1 MTTRPAGLSA
11 FLTATF
17 LLTFP
22 AAAQPAPTAR
32 ALSSAPA
39 IDPANFDRAAKPC
52 EDFYQFANGAWLTAH
67 PIPADRSRY
76 GGFDELADRNR
87 EVVKKILE
95 ETSQKADWPKGSP
108 QQKVSDFYATGMD
121 AAAREKAGAAPLAP
135 IFATIAKLLTADDL
149 PAVLAELHLSGANA
163 GFGFRVAQDA
173 RNSTRYIGILS
184 QGGLGLPDRD
194 YYLKEDAKSK
204 DLREAYRAHV
214 AKVLALVGDA
224 PEMAKAEAD
233 VVMGIETKLAQAS
246 ITRVENRDPQ
256 KTYNKRTVAALN
268 AEAVG
273 FDFTRFL
280 ADMGAS
286 ESTEVNVR
294 QPAFFKGFAALTR
307 SAPAEE
313 WRTYLRWH
321 AARTAAPLLSKAFQ
335 DEDFAFNG
343 KKLNG
348 TPQQEEPWRRAQT
361 ATDAALGEAVGP
373 IYVARAF
380 SPRAKER
387 MKVLVE
393 NMRAALKE
401 RIEALPW
408 MSAETK
414 AQAKR
419 KLAAFGVK
427 IGYPDVWKD
436 YSALAI
442 SRDVPFAE
450 NVRRARI
457 FETKRNLAKLG
468 KAIDRTEWGM
478 TPPTVNA
485 YYNAS
490 MNEIVFP
497 AGILQPPFF
506 YEEADDAV
514 NYGGIGVVI
523 GHEMSHGFDDSGSQY
538 DADGNLKNWWT
549 PEDRKAYEA
558 RTALIVKQ
566 FDSYKP
572 LPDQSINGKLTL
584 GENIGDL
591 GGIKIAYAALQRA
604 RAGKPKETID
614 GFTPEQRFF
623 LSYATIWR
631 SQYRDESMRV
641 QLNTNPH
648 SPGKWRALGPPS
660 NLPEFYDA
668 FGCAEGTPMRR
679 AEADRPSIW

>member
-1 MTTRPAGLSA
+1 MTIRPAALSTVLA
-11 FLTATF
+11 ATF
-17 LLTFP
+17 FLASA
-22 AAAQPAPTAR
+22 AAAQPALPAK
-32 ALSSAPA
+32 APA
-39 IDPANFDRAAKPC
+39 IDRANFDMAAKPC
-52 EDFYQFANGAWLTAH
+52 EDFYQFSNGAWLAAH

-87 EVVKKILE
+87 DVVKKILE
-95 ETSQKADWPKGSP
+95 ETSRKADWPKGSP

-135 IFATIAKLLTADDL
+135 AFATIAKLRTADDL
-149 PAVLAELHLSGANA
+149 PAVLAELHLAGVSA

-173 RNSTRYIGILS
+173 RNSTRYIGIFN

-194 YYLKEDAKSK
+194 YYIKEDAKSK

-224 PEMAKAEAD
+224 SESTKAEAD

-256 KTYNKRTVAALN
+256 KTYNKRTIAALN
-268 AEAVG
+268 AEAAG
-273 FDFTRFL
+273 FDFARFL
-280 ADMGAS
+280 TDMGAS
-286 ESTEVNVR
+286 ASPEVNVR
-294 QPAFFKGFAALTR
+294 QPAFFTAFAALAR
-307 SAPAEE
+307 SVPAEE

-321 AARTAAPLLSKAFQ
+321 AARAAAPLLSKAFQ

-348 TPQQEEPWRRAQT
+348 TQQQEEPWRRVQA

-380 SPRAKER
+380 SPKAKER

-414 AQAKR
+414 AAAQR

-427 IGYPDVWKD
+427 IGYPNVWRD
-436 YSALAI
+436 YSLLVV
-442 SRDVPFAE
+442 SRDVPYAE

-457 FETKRNLAKLG
+457 FETRRNLAKLG
-468 KAIDRTEWGM
+468 KPIDRTEWGM
-478 TPPTVNA
+478 TPPTVTA
-485 YYNAS
+485 YYTAT
-490 MNEIVFP
+490 MNEIVSP

-506 YEEADDAV
+506 FEDADDAV

-523 GHEMSHGFDDSGSQY
+523 GHAMSHGFDDSGSQY

-549 PEDRKAYEA
+549 AGDRKAYDA

-566 FDSYKP
+566 FEGYKP

-591 GGIKIAYAALQRA
+591 GGIRIAYAALQKA
-604 RAGKPKETID
+604 LAGKPEEKNAKID

-648 SPGKWRALGPPS
+648 SPGHWRAIGPPS

-668 FGCAEGTPMRR
+668 FGCADGAPMRR

>member
-1 MTTRPAGLSA
+1 MTTRPACRSA
-11 FLTATF
+11 FLAATF

-22 AAAQPAPTAR
+22 AATQPAPPAR

-39 IDPANFDRAAKPC
+39 IDPANFDMSAKPC
-52 EDFYQFANGAWLTAH
+52 EDFYTHANGSWLKTH
-67 PIPADRSRY
+67 PIPADRASY
-76 GGFDELADRNR
+76 GAFQELADRNR
-87 EVVKKILE
+87 DVVKKILE
-95 ETSQKADWPKGSP
+95 ETSAKSDWPKSSP
-108 QQKVSDFYATGMD
+108 QQKVSDFYASGMD

-135 IFATIAKLLTADDL
+135 TFATIAKLRTADDL
-149 PAVLAELHLSGANA
+149 PAVLAELHLSGVNA

-194 YYLKEDAKSK
+194 YYIKEDPKSK

-214 AKVLALVGDA
+214 AKLLALVGDA
-224 PEMAKAEAD
+224 PETAKAEAD

-246 ITRVENRDPQ
+246 ITRVESRDPQ
-256 KTYNKRTVAALN
+256 KTYNKRTVGALN

-280 ADMGAS
+280 ADMRAS

-294 QPAFFKGFAALTR
+294 QPAFFTAFAALTR

-335 DEDFAFNG
+335 EEDFAFNG

-348 TPQQEEPWRRAQT
+348 TPQQEEPWRRVQA

-387 MKVLVE
+387 MKFLVE

-414 AQAKR
+414 AQAQR

-427 IGYPDVWKD
+427 IGYPDVWRD
-436 YSALAI
+436 YSLLAI

-468 KAIDRTEWGM
+468 KPIDRTEWGM

-485 YYNAS
+485 YYSATL
-490 MNEIVFP
+490 NEIVFP

-506 YEEADDAV
+506 HEDADDAV

-549 PEDRKAYEA
+549 AEDRKAYDA

-566 FDSYKP
+566 FEGYQP

-591 GGIKIAYAALQRA
+591 GGIKIAYAALQKA
-604 RAGKPKETID
+604 LAGKPKEKID

>member
-1 MTTRPAGLSA
+1 MKTRPAALAGFA
-11 FLTATF
+11 FAALAGSFAANAQTAV
-17 LLTFP
+17 P
-22 AAAQPAPTAR
+22 VKAH
-32 ALSSAPA
+32 A
-39 IDPANFDRAAKPC
+39 IDPANFDTSAKAC
-52 EDFYQFANGAWLTAH
+52 EDFYTYANGNWLKTH
-67 PIPADRSRY
+67 PIPADRASY
-76 GGFDELADRNR
+76 GTFQELADRNR
-87 EVVKKILE
+87 DVLKKILE
-95 ETSQKADWPKGSP
+95 ETSAKSDWPQGSAE
-108 QQKVSDFYATGMD
+108 QKVGDFYASGMD
-121 AAAREKAGAAPLAP
+121 AAGREKVGAAPLALTL
-135 IFATIAKLLTADDL
+135 AAIAKLEKPSDL
-149 PAVLAELHLSGANA
+149 PAVLAELHVWGVNA

-173 RNSTRYIGILS
+173 KNSTRYIGIFN

-194 YYLKEDAKSK
+194 YYLKDDPKSK
-204 DLREAYRAHV
+204 DLKAAYEAHV
-214 AKVLALVGDA
+214 AKILELAGSAPDA
-224 PEMAKAEAD
+224 AKAEAAA
-233 VVMGIETKLAQAS
+233 ILALETKLAQAS

-256 KTYNKRTVAALN
+256 KTYNKRTIAELN
-268 AEAVG
+268 SDSPG

-280 ADMGAS
+280 ADLGAI
-286 ESTEVNVR
+286 TATDVNVR
-294 QPAFFKGFAALTR
+294 QPGFFTAFAALTR
-307 SAPAEE
+307 SVPPAE
-313 WRTYLRWH
+313 WRAYLRWH

-348 TPQQEEPWRRAQT
+348 TPQQEEPWRRVQA
-361 ATDAALGEAVGP
+361 ATDFALGEAVGP

-387 MKVLVE
+387 MRILVE

-401 RIEALPW
+401 RIDALPW
-408 MSAETK
+408 MSPETK
-414 AQAKR
+414 AQAQR

-436 YSALAI
+436 YSALVI
-442 SRDVPFAE
+442 SRSVPYAE

-468 KAIDRTEWGM
+468 KPIDRTEWGM

-506 YEEADDAV
+506 SEDADDAV

-549 PEDRKAYEA
+549 ADDRKAYEA
-558 RTALIVKQ
+558 RTGLIVKQ

-572 LPDQSINGKLTL
+572 LPDLAINGKLTL
-584 GENIGDL
+584 GENIGDF
-591 GGIKIAYAALQRA
+591 GGIKIAYAALQKA
-604 RAGKPKETID
+604 LAGKSKEKID

-631 SQYRDESMRV
+631 SQYREESMRV

-648 SPGKWRALGPPS
+648 SPGHWRAIGPPS

-679 AEADRPSIW
+679 AEAERPSIW

>member
-1 MTTRPAGLSA
+1 MRFRTALVLVFSLAEISLFAQAPPAK
-11 FLTATF
+11 
-17 LLTFP
+17 
-22 AAAQPAPTAR
+22 R
-32 ALSSAPA
+32 KA
-39 IDPANFDRAAKPC
+39 IDPADFDASAKPC
-52 EDFYQFANGAWLTAH
+52 EDFYQFANGAWLAAH

-76 GGFDELADRNR
+76 GGFDALADRNR
-87 EVVKKILE
+87 DVVKAILE
-95 ETSQKADWPKGSP
+95 ETSGKANWPKGTP

-121 AAAREKAGAAPLAP
+121 AGAREKAAAAPLAP
-135 IFATIAKLLTADDL
+135 SFATIAKLKTADDL
-149 PAVLAELHLSGANA
+149 PAVLAELHLAGANA

-173 RNSTRYIGILS
+173 RNSTRYMGIFN

-194 YYLKEDAKSK
+194 YYLKDDAKSK

-214 AKVLALVGDA
+214 AKVLELVGDA
-224 PEMAKAEAD
+224 PEAAKAEAD

-256 KTYNKRTVAALN
+256 KTYNKKTLPALN
-268 AEAVG
+268 AEAPG
-273 FDFTRFL
+273 FDFSKFL

-286 ESTEVNVR
+286 ASTEVNVR
-294 QPAFFKGFAALTR
+294 QPAFFTAFASLAR
-307 SAPAEE
+307 SAPPAD

-321 AARTAAPLLSKAFQ
+321 ATRAAAPFLSKAFQ

-348 TPQQEEPWRRAQT
+348 TPEQEPPWRRVQA
-361 ATDAALGEAVGP
+361 ATDMALGEAVGP

-380 SPRAKER
+380 SPKAKER
-387 MKVLVE
+387 MQVLVE

-408 MSAETK
+408 MGAETK
-414 AQAKR
+414 AQAQR
-419 KLAAFGVK
+419 KLAAFNVK

-436 YSALAI
+436 YSALTI

-450 NVRRARI
+450 NVRRARV

-468 KAIDRTEWGM
+468 KPIDRTEWGM

-490 MNEIVFP
+490 LNEIVFP

-506 YEEADDAV
+506 YEDADDAV

-549 PEDRKAYEA
+549 ADDRKAYDA

-566 FDSYKP
+566 FDAYKP

-591 GGIKIAYAALQRA
+591 GGIKIAYAAMQKA
-604 RAGKPKETID
+604 YAGKPEAKNARTD

-631 SQYRDESMRV
+631 SQYRDEAMRV

>member
-1 MTTRPAGLSA
+1 MR
-11 FLTATF
+11 FR
-17 LLTFP
+17 
-22 AAAQPAPTAR
+22 AALVL
-32 ALSSAPA
+32 ALSFAEISLFAQTPPAKPKA
-39 IDPANFDRAAKPC
+39 IDPADFDSAAKPC
-52 EDFYQFANGAWLTAH
+52 EDFYQYANGTWLAAH

-76 GGFDELADRNR
+76 GSFDALSDRNR
-87 EVVKKILE
+87 DVVRTILD
-95 ETSQKADWPKGSP
+95 ETSAKTDWPKGSP

-135 IFATIAKLLTADDL
+135 TFATIAKIKTADDL
-149 PAVLAELHLSGANA
+149 PAVLAELHLSGVNA
-163 GFGFRVAQDA
+163 GFTFRVAQDA
-173 RNSTRYIGILS
+173 RNSTRYIGLLN

-194 YYLKEDAKSK
+194 YYLKEDAKSGE
-204 DLREAYRAHV
+204 LRSAYRAHV
-214 AKVLALVGDA
+214 AKLLELVGDA
-224 PEMAKAEAD
+224 PETAKADAD
-233 VVMGIETKLAQAS
+233 VVLGIETKLAQVS

-256 KTYNKRTVAALN
+256 KTYNRRTVATLN
-268 AEAVG
+268 AEAPG
-273 FDFTRFL
+273 FDFAKFFSDL
-280 ADMGAS
+280 GAS
-286 ESTEVNVR
+286 GSSEVNVR
-294 QPAFFKGFAALTR
+294 QPAFFTGFGVLARSVPAAD
-307 SAPAEE
+307 

-321 AARTAAPLLSKAFQ
+321 AVRAAAPLLSRAFQ

-343 KKLNG
+343 RTLNG
-348 TPQQEEPWRRAQT
+348 TPQQEQPWRRVQ
-361 ATDAALGEAVGP
+361 ATTDFALGEAVGP
-373 IYVARAF
+373 LYVARAF
-380 SPRAKER
+380 SPKAKER
-387 MKVLVE
+387 MRVLVE
-393 NMRAALKE
+393 NMRAALRE

-414 AQAKR
+414 EAAQR
-419 KLAAFGVK
+419 KLAAFAVK

-436 YSALAI
+436 YSALAA

-450 NVRRARI
+450 NARRARV

-468 KAIDRTEWGM
+468 KPIDRTEWGM

-490 MNEIVFP
+490 LNEIVFP

-506 YEEADDAV
+506 YEDADDAV

-549 PEDRKAYEA
+549 AEDRKAYDA

-591 GGIKIAYAALQRA
+591 GGIKIAYAALQKA
-604 RAGKPKETID
+604 LAGKPKEKID

-648 SPGKWRALGPPS
+648 SPGHWRAIGPPS

-668 FGCAEGTPMRR
+668 FGCSEGTPMRR
-679 AEADRPSIW
+679 PEADRPSIW

>member
-1 MTTRPAGLSA
+1 MRIRAVVVLALSFA
-11 FLTATF
+11 EFSLF
-17 LLTFP
+17 G
-22 AAAQPAPTAR
+22 QPAIPG
-32 ALSSAPA
+32 PKA
-39 IDPANFDRAAKPC
+39 IDTADFDKAAKPC
-52 EDFYQFANGAWLTAH
+52 EDFYQFANGAWLAAH
-67 PIPADRSRY
+67 SIPVDRSRY
-76 GGFDELADRNR
+76 GSFDALSDRNR
-87 EVVKKILE
+87 DVVKKILE
-95 ETSQKADWPKGSP
+95 ETAAKKDWPKGSP
-108 QQKVSDFYATGMD
+108 QQKVSDFYAAGMD
-121 AAAREKAGAAPLAP
+121 AAAREKAGVTPLAP
-135 IFATIAKLLTADDL
+135 TFATIAKLKTADDL
-149 PAVLAELHLSGANA
+149 PAVLAELHLSGVNA
-163 GFGFRVAQDA
+163 GFSLRVAQDA
-173 RNSTRYIGILS
+173 RNSTRYIGILN

-194 YYLKEDAKSK
+194 YYIKDDAKSK
-204 DLREAYRAHV
+204 DLREAYREHV
-214 AKVLALVGDA
+214 AKLLALVGDA
-224 PEMAKAEAD
+224 PDAAKAEAE
-233 VVMGIETKLAQAS
+233 VVMGIETKLAQVS

-256 KTYNKRTVAALN
+256 KTYNKKTLAALN
-268 AEAVG
+268 AEAPG
-273 FDFTRFL
+273 FDFAKFL
-280 ADMGAS
+280 SDMGAAS
-286 ESTEVNVR
+286 SSEVNVR
-294 QPAFFKGFAALTR
+294 QPGFFTGFAALAR
-307 SAPAEE
+307 SVPAAD

-321 AARTAAPLLSKAFQ
+321 AARATAPFLTKALQ

-348 TPQQEEPWRRAQT
+348 TPQQEEPWRRVQA

-380 SPRAKER
+380 SPKAKER
-387 MKVLVE
+387 MRVLVE

-401 RIEALPW
+401 RIDALAW

-414 AQAKR
+414 EAAQK
-419 KLAAFGVK
+419 KLAAFAVK

-436 YSALAI
+436 YTALVIA
-442 SRDVPFAE
+442 RDVPFAE
-450 NVRRARI
+450 NARRARV

-485 YYNAS
+485 YYNS
-490 MNEIVFP
+490 SLNEIVFP

-506 YEEADDAV
+506 YEDADDAV

-549 PEDRKAYEA
+549 PDDRKAYDA

-566 FDSYKP
+566 FDGYKP

-591 GGIKIAYAALQRA
+591 GGIKIAYAAMQKAL
-604 RAGKPKETID
+604 AGKPEEKNAKID

-631 SQYRDESMRV
+631 SQYRDESLRV

-648 SPGKWRALGPPS
+648 SPGHWRAIGPPS

-679 AEADRPSIW
+679 AEADRPAIW

>member
-1 MTTRPAGLSA
+1 MTIRLGVALA
-11 FLTATF
+11 VLTT
-17 LLTFP
+17 L
-22 AAAQPAPTAR
+22 TAR
-32 ALSSAPA
+32 AQTPPPAKVKA
-39 IDPANFDRAAKPC
+39 IDTANFDTSAKAC
-52 EDFYQFANGAWLTAH
+52 EDFYAYANGTWLKTH
-67 PIPADRSRY
+67 PIPADRSSY
-76 GGFDELADRNR
+76 GTFQELADRNR
-87 EVVKKILE
+87 DVLKKILE
-95 ETSQKADWPKGSP
+95 ETSARTNWPQGSAE
-108 QQKVSDFYATGMD
+108 QKVGDFYATGMD

-135 IFATIAKLLTADDL
+135 ALAAIAKLKTPGDL
-149 PAVLAELHLSGANA
+149 PAVLAELHLWGVNA

-173 RNSTRYIGILS
+173 RDSTRYIGIFN

-194 YYLKEDAKSK
+194 YYLKDDPKSK
-204 DLREAYRAHV
+204 DLRAAYEAHV
-214 AKVLALVGDA
+214 AKILELSGSAPDAAKGEATSILAL
-224 PEMAKAEAD
+224 
-233 VVMGIETKLAQAS
+233 ETKLAQAS

-256 KTYNKRTVAALN
+256 KTYNKRTIAELN
-268 AEAVG
+268 SEAPG

-280 ADMGAS
+280 ANLGA
-286 ESTEVNVR
+286 TTAADVNVR
-294 QPAFFKGFAALTR
+294 QPKFFTAFAALTD
-307 SAPAEE
+307 SVPPAE

-321 AARTAAPLLSKAFQ
+321 AARTAAPFLSKAFQ
-335 DEDFAFNG
+335 DEEFAFNG

-348 TPQQEEPWRRAQT
+348 TPQQEEPWRRVQA
-361 ATDAALGEAVGP
+361 ATDFALGEAVGP
-373 IYVARAF
+373 IYVARNF

-387 MKVLVE
+387 TKVLVE

-401 RIEALPW
+401 RVDALPW
-408 MSAETK
+408 MSPETK
-414 AQAKR
+414 AQAQR

-436 YSALAI
+436 YSALVI
-442 SRDVPFAE
+442 SRSVPYAE

-468 KAIDRTEWGM
+468 KPIDRTEWGM

-506 YEEADDAV
+506 FEDGDDAV

-538 DADGNLKNWWT
+538 DGDGNLKNWWT
-549 PEDRKAYEA
+549 PEDRKAYDA

-566 FDSYKP
+566 FEGYKP
-572 LPDQSINGKLTL
+572 LPDQAINGKLTL

-591 GGIKIAYAALQRA
+591 GGIKIAYAALQKA
-604 RAGKPKETID
+604 LAGKPHEKID
-614 GFTPEQRFF
+614 DFTPEQRFF

-631 SQYRDESMRV
+631 SQFRDESLRV

-648 SPGKWRALGPPS
+648 SPGHWRAIGPPS

-668 FGCAEGTPMRR
+668 FGCAEGSAMRR

>member
-1 MTTRPAGLSA
+1 MRFRAALVLVFSAAGLS
-11 FLTATF
+11 
-17 LLTFP
+17 LLAQPP
-22 AAAQPAPTAR
+22 AAKPK
-32 ALSSAPA
+32 A
-39 IDPANFDRAAKPC
+39 IDPADFDRSAKPC
-52 EDFYQFANGAWLTAH
+52 EDFYQFANGAWLAAH

-76 GGFDELADRNR
+76 GSFDALADRNR
-87 EVVKKILE
+87 DVVKAILE
-95 ETSQKADWPKGSP
+95 ETSGRSDWPAGTP

-121 AAAREKAGAAPLAP
+121 AAAREKAGSAPLAP
-135 IFATIAKLLTADDL
+135 SFATIAKLKSADDL
-149 PAVLAELHLSGANA
+149 PSVLAELHLSGVGA

-173 RNSTRYIGILS
+173 RNSTRTIGVFN

-214 AKVLALVGDA
+214 AKTLELAGDA
-224 PEMAKAEAD
+224 PDTAKAEAD

-256 KTYNKRTVAALN
+256 KTYNKRTLPALN
-268 AEAVG
+268 AEAPG
-273 FDFTRFL
+273 FDFAKFL
-280 ADMGAS
+280 TGMGAS
-286 ESTEVNVR
+286 ASTEVNVR
-294 QPAFFKGFAALTR
+294 QPSFFAGFAALAR
-307 SAPAEE
+307 SASAAD
-313 WRTYLRWH
+313 WRVYLRWH
-321 AARTAAPLLSKAFQ
+321 AARTAAPYLSKAFQ

-348 TPQQEEPWRRAQT
+348 TPQPEETWRRVQA

-380 SPRAKER
+380 SPKAKER

-393 NMRAALKE
+393 NMRAALRE
-401 RIEALPW
+401 RIDALPW
-408 MSAETK
+408 MGPETK
-414 AQAKR
+414 AAAQR
-419 KLAAFGVK
+419 KLAAFNVK
-427 IGYPDVWKD
+427 IGYPDAWRD
-436 YSALAI
+436 YSALVIA
-442 SRDVPFAE
+442 RDVPFAE
-450 NVRRARI
+450 NVRRARV

-468 KAIDRTEWGM
+468 RPVERNEWNM

-485 YYNAS
+485 YYS
-490 MNEIVFP
+490 STLNEIVFP

-506 YEEADDAV
+506 YEDADDAV

-549 PEDRKAYEA
+549 ADDRKAYDA
-558 RTALIVKQ
+558 RTALLVRQ
-566 FDSYKP
+566 FDAYRP
-572 LPDQSINGKLTL
+572 LADQSINGRLTL

-591 GGIKIAYAALQRA
+591 GGIKIAYAAMQKALAGRPEEKNA
-604 RAGKPKETID
+604 RID

-631 SQYRDESMRV
+631 SQYRDEAMRV

-660 NLPEFYDA
+660 NLPEFHDA
-668 FGCAEGTPMRR
+668 FGCAEGAPMRR
-679 AEADRPSIW
+679 AEAERPSIW

>member
-1 MTTRPAGLSA
+1 MSTRPLV
-11 FLTATF
+11 TAA
-17 LLTFP
+17 LLLVALAANGQTAAP
-22 AAAQPAPTAR
+22 AKAK
-32 ALSSAPA
+32 A
-39 IDPANFDRAAKPC
+39 IDPANFDTATKPC
-52 EDFYQFANGAWLTAH
+52 EEFYQYANGAWLAAN

-76 GGFDELADRNR
+76 GGFDALSDRNR
-87 EVVKKILE
+87 DVVKGILE
-95 ETSQKADWPKGSP
+95 ETSRKRDWPKGSP

-121 AAAREKAGAAPLAP
+121 AAAREKAGATPLAP
-135 IFATIAKLLTADDL
+135 MLATIAKLKNADDL

-173 RNSTRYIGILS
+173 KDSTRYIGILN

-194 YYLKEDAKSK
+194 YYLKDDPKSK

-214 AKVLALVGDA
+214 AKMLELTGGA
-224 PEMAKAEAD
+224 PESAKTEAD
-233 VVMGIETKLAQAS
+233 VILGLETKLAQVS
-246 ITRVENRDPQ
+246 ITRVENRDPV
-256 KTYNKRTVAALN
+256 KTYNKRTVAALS
-268 AEAVG
+268 AEAPG
-273 FDFTRFL
+273 FDFAKFL
-280 ADMGAS
+280 GSMGAS
-286 ESTEVNVR
+286 TSADVNVR
-294 QPAFFKGFAALTR
+294 QPAFFTGFAALAR
-307 SAPAEE
+307 SVPVAD

-321 AARTAAPLLSKAFQ
+321 AARAAAPFLSKAFQ

-348 TPQQEEPWRRAQT
+348 TQQPEEAWRRVQA

-373 IYVARAF
+373 LYVARAF
-380 SPRAKER
+380 SSKSKER
-387 MKVLVE
+387 MRVLVE

-408 MSAETK
+408 MGKETK
-414 AQAKR
+414 AQAQK

-427 IGYPDVWKD
+427 IGYPDAWRD
-436 YSALAI
+436 YSALVV
-442 SRDVPFAE
+442 SRDVSFAE
-450 NVRRARI
+450 NVRRARV

-485 YYNAS
+485 YYSPS

-506 YEEADDAV
+506 FEDGDDAV

-558 RTALIVKQ
+558 RTDLIVKQ
-566 FDSYKP
+566 FDAYKP
-572 LPDQSINGKLTL
+572 LADQSINGKLTL

-591 GGIKIAYAALQRA
+591 GGIKIAYAALQKA
-604 RAGKPKETID
+604 LAGKPKEKLEKID

-631 SQYRDESMRV
+631 SHYRDESMRV

-648 SPGKWRALGPPS
+648 SPGHWRAIGPPS
-660 NLPEFYDA
+660 NLPEFYEA

>member
-1 MTTRPAGLSA
+1 MTIRLGLA
-11 FLTATF
+11 LAVLTAVAAGAQTPP
-17 LLTFP
+17 P
-22 AAAQPAPTAR
+22 AKTR
-32 ALSSAPA
+32 A
-39 IDPANFDRAAKPC
+39 IDPANFDTSAKPC
-52 EDFYQFANGAWLTAH
+52 EDFYTHANGSWLKAH
-67 PIPADRSRY
+67 PIPADRASY
-76 GGFDELADRNR
+76 GAFQELADRNR
-87 EVVKKILE
+87 DVLKKILE
-95 ETSQKADWPKGSP
+95 ETSARTDWPQGSAE
-108 QQKVSDFYATGMD
+108 QKVGDFYASGMD
-121 AAAREKAGAAPLAP
+121 AAGREKAGAAPLAP
-135 IFATIAKLLTADDL
+135 ALAAIAKLKSPSDL
-149 PAVLAELHLSGANA
+149 PAVLAELHLSGVSA

-173 RNSTRYIGILS
+173 KDSTRYIGIFN

-194 YYLKEDAKSK
+194 YYLKDDPKSK
-204 DLREAYRAHV
+204 DLKAAYEAHV
-214 AKVLALVGDA
+214 AKLLELAGSAPDA
-224 PEMAKAEAD
+224 AKAEAAA
-233 VVMGIETKLAQAS
+233 ILALETKLAQAS

-268 AEAVG
+268 AEAPG
-273 FDFTRFL
+273 FDFAKFL
-280 ADMGAS
+280 ADLGATTA
-286 ESTEVNVR
+286 TEVNVR
-294 QPAFFKGFAALTR
+294 QPGFFTAFAALTR
-307 SAPAEE
+307 SVPPAE

-321 AARTAAPLLSKAFQ
+321 AARTDAPLLSRAFQ

-348 TPQQEEPWRRAQT
+348 TPQQEEPWRRVQA
-361 ATDAALGEAVGP
+361 ATDFALGEAVGP

-387 MKVLVE
+387 TKILVE

-401 RIEALPW
+401 RIDALPW
-408 MSAETK
+408 MSPETK
-414 AQAKR
+414 AQAQR

-427 IGYPDVWKD
+427 IGYPDVWRD
-436 YSALAI
+436 YTALVI
-442 SRDVPFAE
+442 SRSVSYAE

-468 KAIDRTEWGM
+468 KPIDRTEWGM

-506 YEEADDAV
+506 YEDGDDAV

-549 PEDRKAYEA
+549 PEDRKAYDA

-572 LPDQSINGKLTL
+572 LPDLAINGKLTL

-591 GGIKIAYAALQRA
+591 GGIKIAYAALQKA
-604 RAGKPKETID
+604 LAGKPREKID

-648 SPGKWRALGPPS
+648 SPGHWRAIGPPS

>member
-1 MTTRPAGLSA
+1 MR
-11 FLTATF
+11 FR
-17 LLTFP
+17 
-22 AAAQPAPTAR
+22 AALVLVFSFAEISLFAQTPAPAK
-32 ALSSAPA
+32 PKA
-39 IDPANFDRAAKPC
+39 IDPANFDRAVKPC
-52 EDFYQFANGAWLTAH
+52 EDFYQFANGSWLAAH

-76 GGFDELADRNR
+76 GGFDELSDRNR
-87 EVVKKILE
+87 DVVKAILE
-95 ETSQKADWPKGSP
+95 ETSAKPAWPAGSP
-108 QQKVSDFYATGMD
+108 QQKVSDFYKTGMD
-121 AAAREKAGAAPLAP
+121 AAAREKAGASPLAP
-135 IFATIAKLLTADDL
+135 SFATIAKLKSADDF
-149 PAVLAELHLSGANA
+149 PAVLAELHLSGVGA

-173 RNSTRYIGILS
+173 RNSTRYIGVFN

-194 YYLKEDAKSK
+194 YYLKDDAKSK

-214 AKVLALVGDA
+214 AKMLELTGDA
-224 PEMAKAEAD
+224 AETAKAEAD

-256 KTYNKRTVAALN
+256 KTYNKRTLAALD
-268 AEAVG
+268 AEAPG
-273 FDFTRFL
+273 FDFAKFL

-286 ESTEVNVR
+286 GPGEVNVR
-294 QPAFFKGFAALTR
+294 QPAFFTAFGSLARSIPAAD
-307 SAPAEE
+307 

-321 AARTAAPLLSKAFQ
+321 AARSAAPLLSEAFQ

-348 TPQQEEPWRRAQT
+348 TPQQEEQWRRVQT
-361 ATDAALGEAVGP
+361 TTDFALGEAVGP
-373 IYVARAF
+373 LYVARAF
-380 SPRAKER
+380 SPKAKER
-387 MKVLVE
+387 MRVLVE
-393 NMRAALKE
+393 NMRAALKD

-408 MSAETK
+408 MSAATK
-414 AQAKR
+414 AQAQR
-419 KLAAFGVK
+419 KLAAFHVK

-436 YSALAI
+436 YSALMI

-468 KAIDRTEWGM
+468 KPIDRGEWGM

-490 MNEIVFP
+490 LNEIVFP

-506 YEEADDAV
+506 YEDADDAV

-549 PEDRKAYEA
+549 DEDRKAYDA

-572 LPDQSINGKLTL
+572 LADQAINGKLTL

-591 GGIKIAYAALQRA
+591 GGIKIAYAAMEKAL
-604 RAGKPKETID
+604 AGKPEERSAKID
-614 GFTPEQRFF
+614 GFTPQQRFF

-648 SPGKWRALGPPS
+648 APGHWRAIGPPS

-668 FGCAEGTPMRR
+668 FGCSEGTPMRR
-679 AEADRPSIW
+679 PEADRPSIW

>member
-1 MTTRPAGLSA
+1 MRFIPAFSA
-11 FLTATF
+11 ALLATA
-17 LLTFP
+17 LGANAQNAAP
-22 AAAQPAPTAR
+22 AKAK
-32 ALSSAPA
+32 A
-39 IDPANFDRAAKPC
+39 IDPANFEAAAKPC
-52 EDFYQFANGAWLTAH
+52 EDFYQFANGAWLAAH

-76 GGFDELADRNR
+76 GSFDELSDRNR
-87 EVVKKILE
+87 DVVRKILD
-95 ETSQKADWPKGSP
+95 ETSAKTDWPKGSP

-121 AAAREKAGAAPLAP
+121 AAAREKAGAAPLTP
-135 IFATIAKLLTADDL
+135 TFATIAKVKTADDL
-149 PAVLAELHLSGANA
+149 PAILAELHLAGANA

-173 RNSTRYIGILS
+173 RNSTRYIGIFN

-194 YYLKEDAKSK
+194 YYLKDDAKSK

-214 AKVLALVGDA
+214 ARMLELVGDV
-224 PEMAKAEAD
+224 PETAKAEAD
-233 VVMGIETKLAQAS
+233 VVMGIETKLAQSS

-256 KTYNKRTVAALN
+256 KTYNKRTLASLN
-268 AEAVG
+268 AEAPG
-273 FDFTRFL
+273 FDFAKFL
-280 ADMGAS
+280 SDMGAS
-286 ESTEVNVR
+286 ASTEVNVR
-294 QPAFFKGFAALTR
+294 QPVFFTGFAALAR
-307 SAPAEE
+307 SVPPAD

-321 AARTAAPLLSKAFQ
+321 AVRTAAPFLSKALQ

-348 TPQQEEPWRRAQT
+348 TLEQEEPWRRVQ
-361 ATDAALGEAVGP
+361 ATTDFALGEAVGP

-387 MKVLVE
+387 MRVLVE
-393 NMRAALKE
+393 NMRTALKE
-401 RIEALPW
+401 RIDALPW

-414 AQAKR
+414 AQAQR

-436 YSALAI
+436 YSALVI

-450 NVRRARI
+450 NARRARV

-468 KAIDRTEWGM
+468 KPIDRTEWGM

-506 YEEADDAV
+506 YEDADDAV

-523 GHEMSHGFDDSGSQY
+523 GHEMSHGFDDAGSQY

-549 PEDRKAYEA
+549 PDDRKAYEA

-591 GGIKIAYAALQRA
+591 GGIKIAYAALQKA
-604 RAGKPKETID
+604 LAGKPKDKID

-648 SPGKWRALGPPS
+648 SPGHWRAIGPPS

-679 AEADRPSIW
+679 AEAERPSIW

>member
-1 MTTRPAGLSA
+1 MRIRVALVFALSLAGVSL
-11 FLTATF
+11 F
-17 LLTFP
+17 
-22 AAAQPAPTAR
+22 AQAPTAK
-32 ALSSAPA
+32 PKA
-39 IDPANFDRAAKPC
+39 IDPANFDKAAKPC
-52 EDFYQFANGAWLTAH
+52 EDFYQFANGAWLAAH

-76 GGFDELADRNR
+76 GAFDELADRNR
-87 EVVKKILE
+87 VVVKKILE
-95 ETSQKADWPKGSP
+95 ETSRKAGWPEGSP
-108 QQKVSDFYATGMD
+108 ERKVSDFYATGMD
-121 AAAREKAGAAPLAP
+121 AAAREKGGAAPLAP
-135 IFATIAKLLTADDL
+135 AFATIAKLLTADDL
-149 PAVLAELHLSGANA
+149 PAVLAELHLSGVNA
-163 GFGFRVAQDA
+163 GFGFRVGQDA
-173 RNSTRYIGILS
+173 RSSTRYIGILS

-194 YYLKEDAKSK
+194 YYLKEDPKSK

-214 AKVLALVGDA
+214 AKVFALVGDT
-224 PEMAKAEAD
+224 PETATAEAD
-233 VVMGIETKLAQAS
+233 VVMGIETQLARS
-246 ITRVENRDPQ
+246 SLTRVENRDPQ
-256 KTYNKRTVAALN
+256 KTYNKRTIAALN
-268 AEAVG
+268 AEAIG
-273 FDFTRFL
+273 FDFVRFL

-286 ESTEVNVR
+286 ASAEVNVR
-294 QPAFFKGFAALTR
+294 QPGFFTGFAALAR

-335 DEDFAFNG
+335 EEDFAFNG

-348 TPQQEEPWRRAQT
+348 TPQPEETWRRVQA
-361 ATDAALGEAVGP
+361 ATDMALGEAVGP

-408 MSAETK
+408 MSAGTK
-414 AQAKR
+414 EAAQK

-427 IGYPDVWKD
+427 IGYPDVWRD
-436 YSALAI
+436 YSLLAI

-450 NVRRARI
+450 NVRRARV

-468 KAIDRTEWGM
+468 KPIDRTEWGM

-485 YYNAS
+485 YYSAT

-506 YEEADDAV
+506 HEDADDAV

-566 FDSYKP
+566 FEGYKP

-591 GGIKIAYAALQRA
+591 GGIKIAYAALQKA
-604 RAGKPKETID
+604 LTGKPRKKID
-614 GFTPEQRFF
+614 GLTPEQRFF

-631 SQYRDESMRV
+631 SHYRDESMRV

-648 SPGKWRALGPPS
+648 SPGHWRAIGPPS

>member
-1 MTTRPAGLSA
+1 MHLRRATLALALAAVPTTLN
-11 FLTATF
+11 
-17 LLTFP
+17 
-22 AAAQPAPTAR
+22 AQPAKPK
-32 ALSSAPA
+32 A
-39 IDPANFDRAAKPC
+39 IDPANFDKTVKPC
-52 EDFYQFANGAWLTAH
+52 EDFYEFANGAWLASH

-76 GGFDELADRNR
+76 GGFDELSDRNR
-87 EVVKKILE
+87 DVVHQILE
-95 ETSQKADWPKGSP
+95 ETSAKVDWPQGSP
-108 QQKVSDFYATGMD
+108 EQKVSDFYASGMD
-121 AAAREKAGAAPLAP
+121 AADREKAGAAPLAP
-135 IFATIAKLLTADDL
+135 LFATIAKLRATDDL
-149 PAVLAELHLSGANA
+149 PAVLAELHLSGVGA
-163 GFGFRVAQDA
+163 GFNFRVAQDA
-173 RNSTRYIGILS
+173 RNSTRYIGILN

-194 YYLKEDAKSK
+194 YYLKDDAKSK
-204 DLREAYRAHV
+204 DLRAAYREHMARTL
-214 AKVLALVGDA
+214 VLAGDA
-224 PEMAKAEAD
+224 PDAAKAEAD
-233 VVMGIETKLAQAS
+233 GILALETKLAKVS

-256 KTYNKRTVAALN
+256 KTYNKRTLAALN
-268 AEAVG
+268 AEAPG
-273 FDFTRFL
+273 FDFANFL
-280 ADMGAS
+280 SDLGAS
-286 ESTEVNVR
+286 GATEVNVR
-294 QPAFFKGFAALTR
+294 QPAFFTGFAALAR
-307 SAPAEE
+307 SIPVEE

-321 AARTAAPLLSKAFQ
+321 AVRAYAPFLSKAFQ

-343 KKLNG
+343 RKLNG
-348 TPQQEEPWRRAQT
+348 TPQEQEPWRRVE
-361 ATDAALGEAVGP
+361 ATTDLALGEAVGP
-373 IYVARAF
+373 MYVARAF

-387 MKVLVE
+387 MKELVD

-414 AQAKR
+414 AAAQK

-427 IGYPDVWKD
+427 IGYPDVWRD
-436 YSALAI
+436 YSALTI
-442 SRDVPFAE
+442 SRAVPYAE
-450 NVRRARI
+450 NVRRARV

-468 KAIDRTEWGM
+468 KPIDRTEWGM

-506 YEEADDAV
+506 YADADDAV

-523 GHEMSHGFDDSGSQY
+523 GHEMSHGFDDAGSQY
-538 DADGNLKNWWT
+538 DADGNLKNWWP
-549 PEDRKAYEA
+549 PEDRKAYDA

-591 GGIKIAYAALQRA
+591 GGVKIAYAALQKALAKKPEEKNA
-604 RAGKPKETID
+604 RID

-631 SQYRDESMRV
+631 SQYRDESLRV

-648 SPGKWRALGPPS
+648 SPGHWRAIGPPS

-679 AEADRPSIW
+679 PEAERPSIW

>member
-1 MTTRPAGLSA
+1 VKIRPAAFAGLAFAAFAGTFAASA
-11 FLTATF
+11 QSAA
-17 LLTFP
+17 P
-22 AAAQPAPTAR
+22 AKAK
-32 ALSSAPA
+32 A
-39 IDPANFDRAAKPC
+39 IDPADFDKAAKPC

-76 GGFDELADRNR
+76 GGFDALSDRNR
-87 EVVKKILE
+87 DVLKKILE
-95 ETSQKADWPKGSP
+95 ETSAKADWPKGSP
-108 QQKVSDFYATGMD
+108 EQKVSDFYATGMD

-135 IFATIAKLLTADDL
+135 AFATIAKLRTADDL
-149 PAVLAELHLSGANA
+149 PAVLAELHLSGVNA

-173 RNSTRYIGILS
+173 RNSTRYIGILN

-194 YYLKEDAKSK
+194 YYLKADPKSK
-204 DLREAYRAHV
+204 DLRAAYEAHV
-214 AKVLALVGDA
+214 AKLLELAGSAPDA
-224 PEMAKAEAD
+224 AKAEAAA
-233 VVMGIETKLAQAS
+233 ILALETKLARAS
-246 ITRVENRDPQ
+246 LTRVENRDPQ

-268 AEAVG
+268 AEAPG
-273 FDFTRFL
+273 FDFAKFL
-280 ADMGAS
+280 ADLGATAA
-286 ESTEVNVR
+286 TEANVR
-294 QPAFFKGFAALTR
+294 QPGFFTAFAALAR
-307 SAPAEE
+307 SVPPAE

-321 AARTAAPLLSKAFQ
+321 AARTAAPLLSRAFQ

-343 KKLNG
+343 RRLNG
-348 TPQQEEPWRRAQT
+348 TPQQEKPWRRVEA
-361 ATDAALGEAVGP
+361 ATDFALGEAVGP

-380 SPRAKER
+380 GPRAKER
-387 MKVLVE
+387 TKILVE

-401 RIEALPW
+401 RIDALPW
-408 MSAETK
+408 MSPETK
-414 AQAKR
+414 AQAQR

-436 YSALAI
+436 YTVLVI
-442 SRDVPFAE
+442 SRSVSYAE
-450 NVRRARI
+450 NVRQARI

-468 KAIDRTEWGM
+468 KPIDRTEWGM

-506 YEEADDAV
+506 YEDGDDAV

-538 DADGNLKNWWT
+538 DADGNLRNWWT
-549 PEDRKAYEA
+549 PEDRKAYDA

-572 LPDQSINGKLTL
+572 LPDLAINGKLTL

-591 GGIKIAYAALQRA
+591 GGIKIAYAALQKA
-604 RAGKPKETID
+604 LAGKPREKID

-648 SPGKWRALGPPS
+648 SPGHWRAIGPPS

>member
-1 MTTRPAGLSA
+1 MRLRATAALVLSFAGIHL
-11 FLTATF
+11 F
-17 LLTFP
+17 
-22 AAAQPAPTAR
+22 AQPAKPK
-32 ALSSAPA
+32 A
-39 IDPANFDRAAKPC
+39 IDPADFDASAKPC
-52 EDFYQFANGAWLTAH
+52 EDFYQFANGTWLAAH

-76 GGFDELADRNR
+76 GTFDALSDRNR
-87 EVVKKILE
+87 DVVKKILE
-95 ETSQKADWPKGSP
+95 ETSGKTDWPKGSA

-121 AAAREKAGAAPLAP
+121 ATAREKAGAAPLAP
-135 IFATIAKLLTADDL
+135 SFATIAKLKSADDL
-149 PAVLAELHLSGANA
+149 PAVLAELHLSGMNA

-173 RNSTRYIGILS
+173 RNSTHYIGIFN

-194 YYLKEDAKSK
+194 YYLKDDAKSK
-204 DLREAYRAHV
+204 DLRDAYRAHV
-214 AKVLALVGDA
+214 VRLLELAGDA
-224 PEMAKAEAD
+224 PEAAEAGAD
-233 VVMGIETKLAQAS
+233 VVMGVETKLAQVS

-256 KTYNKRTVAALN
+256 KTYNKRSVAGLN
-268 AEAVG
+268 AEAPG
-273 FDFTRFL
+273 FDFAKLL

-286 ESTEVNVR
+286 ASAEVNVR
-294 QPAFFKGFAALTR
+294 QPAFFKGFAALAR
-307 SAPAEE
+307 AVPPSD
-313 WRTYLRWH
+313 WRTYLRWQ
-321 AARTAAPLLSKAFQ
+321 AVRTAAPFLSKAFQ
-335 DEDFAFNG
+335 NEEFAFNG
-343 KKLNG
+343 RKLNG
-348 TPQQEEPWRRAQT
+348 TPQQEEPWRRVQA
-361 ATDAALGEAVGP
+361 ATDSALGEAVGP
-373 IYVARAF
+373 LYVARAF
-380 SPRAKER
+380 SPKAKER
-387 MKVLVE
+387 MRILVE

-414 AQAKR
+414 AAAQK

-427 IGYPDVWKD
+427 IGYPDVWRD
-436 YSALAI
+436 YSTLVI

-450 NVRRARI
+450 NVRRARV

-468 KAIDRTEWGM
+468 KPIDRTEWSM

-506 YEEADDAV
+506 YEDADDAV

-549 PEDRKAYEA
+549 PEDREAYEA

-566 FDSYKP
+566 FEGYKP
-572 LPDQSINGKLTL
+572 LEDQSINGKLTL

-591 GGIKIAYAALQRA
+591 GGIRIAWAAMQKAL
-604 RAGKPKETID
+604 AGKPREKID
-614 GFTPEQRFF
+614 GLTPEQRFF

-631 SQYRDESMRV
+631 SQYRDEAMRV

-660 NLPEFYDA
+660 NLPEFWEA

-679 AEADRPSIW
+679 TEADRPSIW